1 MASSKIKGIT
11 IEIGGDTSKLG
22 KAIEDTEKQSRSLQ
36 GELKQIDKL
45 LKFDPTNMDLL
56 VQKQNVLADAVSS
69 TSAKLEILKEAE
81 KQVIEQFERGEV
93 GEDQLRSLQRE
104 IIATENN
111 LGSFK
116 SQLQELTESFYQ
128 SSSATEKTS
137 HKFDDLKN
145 TISEQE
151 KELANLKNAYS
162 NVVIEQGAESEEAQ
176 RLSGEIQVLNSK
188 LTENRTTLKE
198 VETQADSLTQTFE
211 EVDNSTEE
219 VGNTFEELKKTISK
233 QESELTELRD
243 AYANVIL
250 EQGEESEEAQQL
262 SSRISSLND
271 DLKANRS
278 TMADA
283 EKQAD
288 ELADALQN
296 AGDNAE
302 ESEGGFT
309 IMKGAL
315 AELTANTISSAIGGI
330 KDFIGSLFELD
341 EATQEFRTMM
351 AKLSGS
357 TQTFGY
363 DTGKTMEQYEEFNKY
378 LMDDQASVNCVTNLL
393 GMKASMETVK
403 DVANA
408 SIAVWSAYGDSIP
421 IEGLTESIN
430 ESSQVAQVTGNLADA
445 LNWATMSRDN
455 WNKVLGEG
463 TKRQQAFFKAI
474 KDGQTVEDAFNEAL
488 LRTNTTQERAQLIAD
503 TLNTIYGE
511 SKTTY
516 DIMNASTLEANEAQQ
531 DLLETQSV
539 LGESVQPLNTAMTE
553 LKTQALDLV
562 TPIIQELSWRMQ
574 DLLVY
579 LKENPEVLNAIIP
592 LVTGLATAFGVLAT
606 ALAIQALINGVTK
619 AMQALNIA
627 IKANGFIGLA
637 SIIAGVVVAITT
649 FLMTNEDARKKLA
662 EIWKKIEETV
672 SNVVDAIV
680 EFFTVTIPQAWEDFK
695 KSCSN
700 LVKSVVNYFKKLG
713 SDIKTNVDNVITN
726 IITWGKNLYTTATT
740 AVKNTI
746 SAIVKFFT
754 QLPSKIWNAIVGAVS
769 QVTTWGSQLL
779 QSARSVISTLVSTVF
794 NLAKQIPQKIWNA
807 IVGAVSNVVKW
818 GSQLVSKATSAVKN
832 VSSAVVNGLKS
843 IPSKISSIGGNIV
856 TGLWNG
862 INNKVGWVLDKI
874 KGFGSSILNGLKKV
888 FDIHSPSR
896 VMRDQIGKNIALG
909 VGEGIQRNVQAVVAE
924 AEKLGKKTTE
934 AVKKSTKTSTTSS
947 KSSKSSASKK
957 STAEQKRAE
966 QYKKDTS
973 NLALQIEKE
982 NASISKQIKLW
993 DNLRKKYKEGTT
1005 ERKNADTKYYALLNK
1020 QEDESYKKLVSN
1032 IDTKIKKNNLSYAKQ
1047 ADLWL
1052 KARNQY
1058 RKGTDEYKALDL
1070 KYSTAKNKISA
1081 EQYKKDVERIELKVE
1096 KQELGA
1102 QQELALYKKIQTN
1115 YKKGTDERIKLD
1127 KTIAKL
1133 EKEARKER
1141 FEEDKDAIDLKVE
1154 QEELGAQ
1161 EQLKLWKALRKE
1173 YKKGTDERKEID
1185 KEIAKLTN
1193 DARKEKFDNLKA
1205 DLQKEKDYDRLSLA
1219 QEVEYWNKIRKQFK
1233 KGTEEREEAELEYYN
1248 VKKELTEKIADLET
1262 DYNEK
1267 VQSANEELIQSIQDV
1282 TDAYNDSVQSRA
1294 DAIVSSMNL
1303 FDLFEISTDNTGE
1316 DLLNNLQSQVD
1327 GLTTWREELAK
1338 LEAKGIDG
1346 ALLDE
1351 LQGMGASATGEL
1363 QALNGLTDEELDK
1376 YVALWQ
1382 QKNEIAKQ
1390 QATHELEDLKAETA
1404 QKIQQL
1410 TFETAQKLEEYKA
1423 TYVTSMQ
1430 ELGIALDTQVS
1441 QTVQTL
1447 TNTTDKAQSDLLTSM
1462 TKSGQKAVT
1471 NFSSKFVET
1480 AKSKKVKTQIETLN
1494 TTVVNTIK
1502 PLINQMVTI
1511 GNQIAL
1517 GVAEGIQQKINV
1529 VRKTIEE
1536 LIRLTVQQ
1544 AKLSAGIHSPS
1555 RVMRDEIGKNL
1566 ALGVAEGIT
1575 DNSKSVTTAMT
1586 DTLDKLTNLDFNPV
1600 TFGRK
1605 LNNTFSVAT
1614 NSSPIMELLDLVSYY
1629 FPRLIEASKHSIMLD
1644 SGVLV
1649 GETIGDIDN
1658 QLSQIYSLRARGV

>member
-1 MASSKIKGIT
+1 MASGKIKGIT
-11 IEIGGDTSKLG
+11 IEIGGDTTKLG
-22 KAIEDTEKQSRSLQ
+22 QAIADSEKQSRSLQ

-45 LKFDPTNMDLL
+45 LKFDPSNVDLL
-56 VQKQNVLADAVSS
+56 TQKQNVLADAISA
-69 TSAKLEILKEAE
+69 TSNKLETLKEAE
-81 KQVIEQFERGEV
+81 AQVIAQFERGEI
-93 GEDQLRSLQRE
+93 GEDQLRAFQRE
-104 IIATENN
+104 IVATENN
-111 LGSFK
+111 LGK
-116 SQLQELTESFYQ
+116 LQSDLQTVTESFYDT
-128 SSSATEKTS
+128 SSGVEDTS
-137 HKFDDLKN
+137 TALDSLKN
-145 TISEQE
+145 TISEQQSQLAKL
-151 KELANLKNAYS
+151 KESYA
-162 NVVIEQGAESEEAQ
+162 NVVLEQGKTSDEAQ
-176 RLSGEIQVLNSK
+176 ELSAQITALNSD
-188 LTENRTTLKE
+188 LTENCNTLEE

-219 VGNTFEELKKTISK
+219 VGNSFEELKKRISN
-233 QESELTELRD
+233 QESELSELRD
-243 AYANVIL
+243 AYANVVL
-250 EQGEESEEAQQL
+250 EQGAGSTEAQQL
-262 SSRISSLND
+262 SGRILALNQNLNENRNTLREVEDQADSLTESFD
-271 DLKANRS
+271 DL
-278 TMADA
+278 
-283 EKQAD
+283 D
-288 ELADALQN
+288 EQS
-296 AGDNAE
+296 E
-302 ESEGGFT
+302 ESSEGFT

-315 AELTANTISSAIGGI
+315 AELTANAISSAIGGI

-357 TQTFGY
+357 TQAFGA
-363 DTGKTMEQYEEFNKY
+363 DAGKTMEQYEEFNKY

-393 GMKASMETVK
+393 GMKTSLETLQ
-403 DVANA
+403 DVSKA

-445 LNWATMSRDN
+445 LNWATMSEDN

-474 KDGQTVEDAFNEAL
+474 KEGETVEDAFNEAL

-511 SKTTY
+511 SKNTY
-516 DIMNASTLEANEAQQ
+516 DIVNASTLEANEAQQ
-531 DLLETQSV
+531 DLLETQAN
-539 LGESVQPLNTAMTE
+539 LGDAVQPLNTAMTN

-579 LKENPEVLNAIIP
+579 LKENPEVLKVIIP
-592 LVTGLATAFGVLAT
+592 LVAGLATSFGILAT
-606 ALAIQALINGVTK
+606 ALGIQALITGVTK
-619 AMQALNIA
+619 AFALLNTTLLANPFVLIA
-627 IKANGFIGLA
+627 TL
-637 SIIAGVVVAITT
+637 IAGVVVAITT

-713 SDIKTNVDNVITN
+713 SDIKSTVDNTITN
-726 IITWGKNLYTTATT
+726 IVNWGKNLYTTATT

-746 SAIVKFFT
+746 SAVVKFFT
-754 QLPSKIWNAIVGAVS
+754 QLPSNIWSAIVGAISKVA
-769 QVTTWGSQLL
+769 TWGSQLL
-779 QSARSVISTLVSTVF
+779 QTARSAISTLVSTVF

-843 IPSKISSIGGNIV
+843 IPSKILSIGGNIV

-874 KGFGSSILNGLKKV
+874 KGFGSSIVNGLKKV

-896 VMRDQIGKNIALG
+896 VMRDEIGKNIALG
-909 VGEGIQRNVQAVVAE
+909 VGAGIQRNVQAVVAE

-947 KSSKSSASKK
+947 KSSKSSTSKK

-1032 IDTKIKKNNLSYAKQ
+1032 IDAKIKKNDLSYAKQ

-1052 KARNQY
+1052 KARDKY
-1058 RKGTDEYKALDL
+1058 KKGTDEYKALDL
-1070 KYSTAKNKISA
+1070 KYRTAKNKISA

-1102 QQELALYKKIQTN
+1102 QQELALYKKIQNN

-1141 FEEDKDAIDLKVE
+1141 FNEDKDAIDLKVE
-1154 QEELGAQ
+1154 QEQLGAK

-1376 YVALWQ
+1376 YVALWK

-1410 TFETAQKLEEYKA
+1410 TFETAQKLEEYKT

-1447 TNTTDKAQSDLLTSM
+1447 TNTTDQAQSDLLTSM
-1462 TKSGQKAVT
+1462 TESGERAVT
-1471 NFSSKFVET
+1471 NFSKKYSET
-1480 AKSKKVKTQIETLN
+1480 ANSKKVKSQLETLN
-1494 TTVVNTIK
+1494 KTVTDTIK
-1502 PLINQMVTI
+1502 PLIGEMVTI

-1517 GVAEGIQQKINV
+1517 GVAEGIQQKINI

-1536 LIRLTVQQ
+1536 LIRLTVEQ
-1544 AKLSAGIHSPS
+1544 AKLSADIHSPS

-1614 NSSPIMELLDLVSYY
+1614 DSSPIMELLDLVSYY

>member
-1 MASSKIKGIT
+1 MASGKIKGIT
-11 IEIGGDTSKLG
+11 IEIGGDTTKLG
-22 KAIEDTEKQSRSLQ
+22 KAIENSEKQSRSLQ

-45 LKFDPTNMDLL
+45 LQFDPSNVELL
-56 VQKQNVLADAVSS
+56 TQKQNVLADAVSA
-69 TSAKLEILKEAE
+69 TSKKLETLKEAE
-81 KQVIEQFERGEV
+81 AQVIAQFERGEI
-93 GEDQLRSLQRE
+93 GEDQLRAFQRE
-104 IIATENN
+104 ILVTENN
-111 LGSFK
+111 LGNLQ
-116 SQLQELTESFYQ
+116 SQLQTVTESFYDT
-128 SSSATEKTS
+128 SSGVEDVS
-137 HKFDDLKN
+137 HAFDELKG
-145 TISEQE
+145 TITEQE
-151 KELANLKNAYS
+151 KQLANLKNAYA
-162 NVVIEQGAESEEAQ
+162 NVVLEQGAESEEAQ
-176 RLSGEIQVLNSK
+176 RLSGEIVALNGE
-188 LTENRTTLKE
+188 LTQNRNALKE

-211 EVDNSTEE
+211 EVDDTTEDVSNS
-219 VGNTFEELKKTISK
+219 FDDLKNHIAK
-233 QESELTELRD
+233 QEKELEDLKN
-243 AYANVIL
+243 AYSNVVL
-250 EQGEESEEAQQL
+250 EQGAGSTEAQRL
-262 SSRISSLND
+262 SGKILALNQDLNENRDTLKEVEERTESLTNAMD
-271 DLKANRS
+271 ENEQQ
-278 TMADA
+278 A
-283 EKQAD
+283 EQS
-288 ELADALQN
+288 
-296 AGDNAE
+296 GD
-302 ESEGGFT
+302 GFT
-309 IMKGAL
+309 IMGGAL
-315 AELTANTISSAIGGI
+315 AELTANAITSAIDGI
-330 KDFIGSLFELD
+330 KDFIDSLFELD
-341 EATQEFRTMM
+341 EATAEYRTMM
-351 AKLSGS
+351 GKLEGS
-357 TQTFGY
+357 TETFGY
-363 DTGKTMEQYEEFNKY
+363 NINDTKAKYEEFNKY
-378 LMDDQASVNCVTNLL
+378 IQDDQASVNAITNLL
-393 GMKASMETVK
+393 GMKASMKTLD
-403 DVANA
+403 DVADA

-430 ESSQVAQVTGNLADA
+430 ETSQVAQVTGSLADA
-445 LNWATMSRDN
+445 LNWSTMSQED
-455 WNKVLGEG
+455 WNSVLGEG
-463 TKRQQAFFKAI
+463 TDRQKAFFKAI
-474 KDGQTVEDAFNEAL
+474 EEGETVEDAFNEAL

-503 TLNTIYGE
+503 TLNQIYGD

-516 DIMNASTLEANEAQQ
+516 DELNGTILDTNEAQQ
-531 DLLETQSV
+531 ELKETQAK
-539 LGESVQPLNTAMTE
+539 LGEAIAPVNTALTD
-553 LKTQALDLV
+553 LKTQALEAI
-562 TPIIQELSWRMQ
+562 TPIVQELAQ
-574 DLLVY
+574 KFLDFNNY
-579 LKENPEVLNAIIP
+579 LKENPEVVEA
-592 LVTGLATAFGVLAT
+592 LVPVIAGLATSFGILAT
-606 ALAIQALINGVTK
+606 ALGIQALITGVTK
-619 AMQALNIA
+619 AFALLNTTLLANPFVLIA
-627 IKANGFIGLA
+627 TL
-637 SIIAGVVVAITT
+637 IAGVVVAITT

-713 SDIKTNVDNVITN
+713 SDIKSTVDNTITN
-726 IITWGKNLYTTATT
+726 IVNWGKNLYTTATT

-746 SAIVKFFT
+746 SAVVKFFT
-754 QLPSKIWNAIVGAVS
+754 QLPSNIWSAIVGAISKVA
-769 QVTTWGSQLL
+769 TWGSQLL
-779 QSARSVISTLVSTVF
+779 QTARSAISTLVSTVF

-843 IPSKISSIGGNIV
+843 IPSKILSIGGNIV

-874 KGFGSSILNGLKKV
+874 KGFGSSIVNGLKKV

-896 VMRDQIGKNIALG
+896 VMRDEIGKNIALG
-909 VGEGIQRNVQAVVAE
+909 VGAGIQRNVQAVVAE

-947 KSSKSSASKK
+947 KSSKSSTGKK
-957 STAEQKRAE
+957 STADQKRAE

-993 DNLRKKYKEGTT
+993 DNLRKKYKDGTT

-1032 IDTKIKKNNLSYAKQ
+1032 IDAKIKKNNLSYAKQ

-1058 RKGTDEYKALDL
+1058 KKGTDEYKALDL

-1096 KQELGA
+1096 QQELGA
-1102 QQELALYKKIQTN
+1102 QQELALYKKIQNN

-1133 EKEARKER
+1133 EKEPRKER
-1141 FEEDKDAIDLKVE
+1141 FNEDKDAIDLKVE
-1154 QEELGAQ
+1154 QEQLGAK

-1205 DLQKEKDYDRLSLA
+1205 DLQKEKNYDRLSLT

-1404 QKIQQL
+1404 QKIQLL

-1462 TKSGQKAVT
+1462 TESGQKAVT

-1529 VRKTIEE
+1529 VRRTIEE
-1536 LIRLTVQQ
+1536 LIRLTVEQ
-1544 AKLSAGIHSPS
+1544 AKLSADIHSPS
-1555 RVMRDEIGKNL
+1555 RLMRDEIGKNL
-1566 ALGVAEGIT
+1566 AEGVAEGIA
-1575 DNSKSVTTAMT
+1575 DNAKSVTRAMT
-1586 DTLDKLTNLDFNPV
+1586 DTLDNLTNLDFNPV

-1605 LNNTFSVAT
+1605 LNNTFSVTT
-1614 NSSPIMELLDLVSYY
+1614 NSSPLMELLDLVSYY
-1629 FPRLIEASKHSIMLD
+1629 FPRLIEASKHSIVLD
-1644 SGVLV
+1644 SGTLV